1 MLVPH
6 VVRCCV
12 EEVERRG
19 MDEVGIYRIS
29 GTTSEIG
36 MLKAAFDSSKE
47 AHSRFPVGM
56 CCYVVY
62 KLLETDQYE
71 LQYKLIIIKH
81 VTQLLSNIASPNLFL
96 TGGVVFIRVPH
107 GSFFFCRLTVHR
119 FQPQIVLL
127 SGVFNCFYP
136 RF

>member
-19 MDEVGIYRIS
+19 IDEVGIYRIS

-36 MLKAAFDSSKE
+36 TLKAAFDSSKKT
-47 AHSRFPVGM
+47 HSKFSVGM
-56 CCYVVY
+56 CCYVAY
-62 KLLETDQYE
+62 KLLETTVGADQCE

-81 VTQLLSNIASPNLFL
+81 VTQLLQHTIFIPQTFSLL
-96 TGGVVFIRVPH
+96 GVWSSSGWPH
-107 GSFFFCRLTVHR
+107 GSFFFCG
-119 FQPQIVLL
+119 F
-127 SGVFNCFYP
+127 
-136 RF
+136 